1 MSVFNYTLP
10 SGSTFRMTAPTGTTQ
25 LQADQ
30 IFYSQVAAGAFVGY
44 SPGQTLT
51 SATETVTKFALSRLD
66 RGTAGVDTQ
75 AIVAIVNNIPT
86 VNLVSTA
93 ANGVSISQGL
103 PNLTAT
109 PLVNPVGQAD
119 LVNVATGTLAPNPIG
134 PLSSNQVQGI
144 LAQISNLVDQPATVM
159 TDDKGVGQYGL
170 SCVQLEQAGYV
181 KPGTWQRF
189 IFDPSPMTSVL
200 SAVGTWTGKNGIKSV
215 TDFLNNAGSQTD
227 AQNYLLQTGYNS
239 LVSSGTILPATAQ
252 SLTTS
257 VGQIFSQSGL
267 QTVSALGAS
276 IGASLSVPSSVS
288 SALSGTAIASL
299 LSSPLTNISS
309 ISSGAVNAITNA
321 VGNFTNTSG
330 IISNLTNTAIGDV
343 GALVSNA
350 GRFGSAATAA
360 WSQLSSGAVSSV
372 LGGITDQASNIANN
386 LLGSITSPAS
396 GTFNLG
402 SSLVNALP
410 SDIGS
415 SISNLTSNLDIT
427 GKAGQ
432 FATAFSDPAAALSN
446 LGNFDISSLTNLGSG
461 AVTNLLG
468 STGPLGSAAASLLN
482 GGSISDV
489 ASGLLSGSG
498 TLGSAA
504 ASLLNGGG
512 LSSVT
517 SLLSGG
523 GLSSVTSL
531 LSGGGLSS
539 VTSLLSGGGVGSLL
553 GSFGSLGSLGALGSL
568 GSLGGLFGGGGD
580 SLVSSTQVAAGYSNT
595 VDRGTLDVA
604 LTKIIGSTK
613 VPTPLFDFPS
623 INSISLNASA
633 DITAASNILQNLKSQ
648 GGALL
653 SQLQQTA
660 TNAVSS
666 TVQDI
671 TKQAGGVISDSL
683 NNLIG

>member
-159 TDDKGVGQYGL
+159 TDDKGVGQYGF

-200 SAVGTWTGKNGIKSV
+200 SAAGIWTGKNGIKSV

-299 LSSPLTNISS
+299 LSSPLTNINS

-372 LGGITDQASNIANN
+372 LGGITGQASNIANN
-386 LLGSITSPAS
+386 LLGSITGPAS
-396 GTFNLG
+396 GTFDLG

-410 SDIGS
+410 GDIGS

-446 LGNFDISSLTNLGSG
+446 LGNFDINSLTNLGSG

-468 STGPLGSAAASLLN
+468 STGSIGSA
-482 GGSISDV
+482 V
-489 ASGLLSGSG
+489 SG
-498 TLGSAA
+498 
-504 ASLLNGGG
+504 LLNGGG

-517 SLLSGG
+517 GLLSGSGSLGSAAASLLSGG

-553 GSFGSLGSLGALGSL
+553 GSFGGLSSLGALGSL

>member
-159 TDDKGVGQYGL
+159 TDDKGVGQYGF

-200 SAVGTWTGKNGIKSV
+200 SAAGIWTGKNGIKSV

-299 LSSPLTNISS
+299 LSSPLTNINS

-372 LGGITDQASNIANN
+372 LGGITGQASNIANN
-386 LLGSITSPAS
+386 LLGSITGPAS
-396 GTFNLG
+396 GTFDLG

-410 SDIGS
+410 GDIGS

-446 LGNFDISSLTNLGSG
+446 LGNFDINSLTNLGSG

-468 STGPLGSAAASLLN
+468 STGPLGSAVSGLLN
-482 GGSISDV
+482 GGSIGDV

-498 TLGSAA
+498 SLGSAA
-504 ASLLNGGG
+504 A
-512 LSSVT
+512 
-517 SLLSGG
+517 
-523 GLSSVTSL
+523 SL

-553 GSFGSLGSLGALGSL
+553 GSFGGLSSLGALGSL

>member
-159 TDDKGVGQYGL
+159 TDDKGVGQYGF

-200 SAVGTWTGKNGIKSV
+200 SAAGIWTGKNGIKSV

-276 IGASLSVPSSVS
+276 IGTSLSVPSSVS
-288 SALSGTAIASL
+288 SALSGTAVASL

-360 WSQLSSGAVSSV
+360 WSQLSSGDVSSV
-372 LGGITDQASNIANN
+372 LGGITGQASNIANN
-386 LLGSITSPAS
+386 LLGSITGPAA
-396 GTFNLG
+396 GTFDLG

-410 SDIGS
+410 GDIGS

-468 STGPLGSAAASLLN
+468 STGSIGSA
-482 GGSISDV
+482 V
-489 ASGLLSGSG
+489 SG
-498 TLGSAA
+498 
-504 ASLLNGGG
+504 LLNGGG

-517 SLLSGG
+517 GLLSGSGSLGSAAASLLSGSG
-523 GLSSVTSL
+523 SLGSAAASL

-553 GSFGSLGSLGALGSL
+553 GSFGGLSSLGALGSL

-653 SQLQQTA
+653 SQIQQTA

>member
-159 TDDKGVGQYGL
+159 TDDKGVGQYGF

-200 SAVGTWTGKNGIKSV
+200 SAAGIWTGKNGIKSV

-299 LSSPLTNISS
+299 LSSPLTNINS

-360 WSQLSSGAVSSV
+360 WSQLSSGDVSSV
-372 LGGITDQASNIANN
+372 LGGITGQASNIANN
-386 LLGSITSPAS
+386 LLGSITGPAS
-396 GTFNLG
+396 GTFDLG

-410 SDIGS
+410 GDIGS

-468 STGPLGSAAASLLN
+468 STGSIGSA
-482 GGSISDV
+482 V
-489 ASGLLSGSG
+489 SG
-498 TLGSAA
+498 
-504 ASLLNGGG
+504 LLNGGG

-517 SLLSGG
+517 GLLSGSGSLGSAAASLLSGG

-553 GSFGSLGSLGALGSL
+553 GSFGGLSSLGALGSL

>member
-159 TDDKGVGQYGL
+159 TDDKGVGQYGF

-200 SAVGTWTGKNGIKSV
+200 SAAGIWTGKNGIKSV

-299 LSSPLTNISS
+299 LSSPLTNINS

-372 LGGITDQASNIANN
+372 LGGITGQASNIANN
-386 LLGSITSPAS
+386 LLGSITGPAS
-396 GTFNLG
+396 GTFDLG

-410 SDIGS
+410 GDIGS

-468 STGPLGSAAASLLN
+468 STGSIGSAVSGLLN
-482 GGSISDV
+482 GGSIGDV
-489 ASGLLSGSG
+489 ASGLLSGS
-498 TLGSAA
+498 
-504 ASLLNGGG
+504 
-512 LSSVT
+512 
-517 SLLSGG
+517 
-523 GLSSVTSL
+523 
-531 LSGGGLSS
+531 GLSS

-553 GSFGSLGSLGALGSL
+553 GSFGGLSSLGALGSL

>member
-159 TDDKGVGQYGL
+159 TDDKGVGQYGF

-200 SAVGTWTGKNGIKSV
+200 SAAGIWTGKNGIKSV

-299 LSSPLTNISS
+299 LSSPLTNINS

-372 LGGITDQASNIANN
+372 LGGITGQASNIANN
-386 LLGSITSPAS
+386 LLGSITGPAS
-396 GTFNLG
+396 GTFDLG

-410 SDIGS
+410 GDIGS

-468 STGPLGSAAASLLN
+468 STGPLGSAVSGLLN
-482 GGSISDV
+482 GGSIGDV
-489 ASGLLSGSG
+489 ASGLLSGS
-498 TLGSAA
+498 
-504 ASLLNGGG
+504 
-512 LSSVT
+512 
-517 SLLSGG
+517 
-523 GLSSVTSL
+523 
-531 LSGGGLSS
+531 GLSS

-553 GSFGSLGSLGALGSL
+553 GSFGGLSSLGALGSL